1 MLGAADII
9 RNSADVGAF
18 ACTHGGNGLFD
29 LICGWQS
36 MTALALMTSIAVL
49 TFLYLLSVL
58 FRNENLKT
66 FVKLE
71 INEVIFSVLLVVII
85 VALVGAVSDL
95 GVNSVLPSGY
105 QFKDAS
111 GNPVPPDTNIYTVTE
126 IYFNSTGSDMSSW
139 LEMNYILGVY
149 TDSLAS
155 ATPYPRP
162 MGVGLVA
169 SPFAGLASP
178 IKQLLYNMSTA
189 LAVAYIVNYAQL
201 YVYLFALAG
210 SLHYFVPLG
219 LFLRCFTPTRR
230 IGGSLVGLGVSFLF
244 IFPLLYTFNFV
255 MFYSDQAS
263 PMETFRSFTTQSI
276 QASLPGGSLNEPDTP
291 ASFGDALNRLF
302 GSRFTGGFTDFV
314 TAAFGSIGGLMTS
327 LVGGVFTLMMVLPI
341 SVVGRAF
348 ALGFILPAFNILMM
362 VQATKYI
369 SKMMGEELDISQLT
383 RMI

>member
-1 MLGAADII
+1 MLGAANII
-9 RNSADVGAF
+9 QNSASVGAF
-18 ACTHGGNGLFD
+18 ACAQGGGLSS
-29 LICGWQS
+29 LLCGWQS
-36 MTALALMTSIAVL
+36 LAALALMTSIAVL
-49 TFLYLLSVL
+49 VFLYLVSVL

-71 INEVIFSVLLVVII
+71 INEVLFGVLLVVVII
-85 VALVGAVSDL
+85 GLVGVVSDL
-95 GVNSVLPSGY
+95 SLTSILPTGY
-105 QFKDAS
+105 QFKDCT
-111 GNPVPPDTNIYTVTE
+111 GNPVPGDTNVYTATE
-126 IYFNSTGSDMSSW
+126 LYFNSTGCDMSSW
-139 LEMNYILGVY
+139 LEMDYIMGVY
-149 TDSLAS
+149 MDSLAS

-189 LAVAYIVNYAQL
+189 LAVAYIINYAQL
-201 YVYLFALAG
+201 YVFLFALAG
-210 SLHYFVPLG
+210 SLHYFIPLG

-263 PMETFRSFTTQSI
+263 PMETFRSFVTQSI
-276 QASLPGGSLNEPDTP
+276 DTS
-291 ASFGDALNRLF
+291 AQGSFGGNVSSLISGKL
-302 GSRFTGGFTDFV
+302 TGGFTDFV
-314 TAAFGSIGGLMTS
+314 TALFGSIGGLVTN

-348 ALGFILPAFNILMM
+348 ALGFIMPAFNILMM

-369 SKMMGEELDISQLT
+369 SKMIGEELDISQLT